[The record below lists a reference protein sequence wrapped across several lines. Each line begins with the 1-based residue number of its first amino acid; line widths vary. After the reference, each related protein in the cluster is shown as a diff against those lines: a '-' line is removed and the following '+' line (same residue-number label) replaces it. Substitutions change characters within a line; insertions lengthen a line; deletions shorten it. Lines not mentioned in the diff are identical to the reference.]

1 LIFFIVGHALDSEN
15 QRMTGRNSGPSAITR
30 AGKHDMN
37 ATWNPVICS
46 AGLAEE
52 RYRND
57 IGKFT
62 RANMVRIGIHHLVI
76 ILSLICSLICVEN
89 ATQRDPKSP

>member
-1 LIFFIVGHALDSEN
+1 LIFFIAGHALDSEN

-30 AGKHDMN
+30 AGKHDTN
-37 ATWNPVICS
+37 ATLNPLICS